1 MEPESLLITGAT
13 GMLGRELLRAALASG
28 RTTVF
33 LLMRRS
39 AVDTSHTR
47 AGRLLAEIGMPEARP
62 LPTHSRSG
70 ITPSCS
76 HANQRPVRPKPV

>member
-33 LLMRRS
+33 
-39 AVDTSHTR
+39 
-47 AGRLLAEIGMPEARP
+47 P
-62 LPTHSRSG
+62 
-70 ITPSCS
+70 
-76 HANQRPVRPKPV
+76 